1 MCIVIPRTSLLSIKV
16 TMNIKEGQTFLEV
29 LIQRKVWLPSAK
41 VITVQTKIAFFIS
54 ILANQAKTLSY
65 IKELTP
71 KDILWFVEVGN
82 PMR

>member
-54 ILANQAKTLSY
+54 ILTNR
-65 IKELTP
+65 ELVMYQSV
-71 KDILWFVEVGN
+71 KNLKVQKSECHLL
-82 PMR
+82 